1 MDRKENRAPLI
12 AAIVI
17 VALSIIGILGWI
29 FVPKVITAYSSLGI
43 WSWKPFSLFGLWP
56 GFATLM
62 MWVIPLAV
70 VTLII
75 IGIVAWRQRKPKQPQ
90 STDKPA
96 EMGSEK
102 RDWQYI
108 FWFKVPPEWGAVRL
122 LLGKPRFK
130 AEKRWFKPGLHF
142 KWWGIETVVF
152 FDMRKYT
159 APLKTAQVSTSGLME
174 RKVDWERAVPGV
186 YPDEREATW
195 IGAQGNFE
203 GQVLVSIRDPF
214 LMFELAESVRPT
226 NPEGFATFSN
236 DIMSSIMKEAQNR
249 IPLMDCYVLPGMV
262 QCFMDPGRVPAT
274 NGAKA
279 KLRTKLEDLEA
290 ERVKKAQAAEDELAK
305 KETRQPNQISKRPV
319 TDKEIERD
327 LDKEELG
334 PGRWHNWKDLKIGLT
349 TLGKIEIS
357 DPKSYIPEVIGDP
370 DDDSF
375 MKSYVGRLYQQG
387 FYVHGY
393 FISDFNPEKAV
404 LKLIDEY
411 TQKQLL
417 RRNNL
422 VTIRQDID
430 TAHGERSVR
439 EIHTVGS
446 AKSIS
451 QLLGQIA
458 DDVLERFGID
468 WVPGPEM

>member
-1 MDRKENRAPLI
+1 
-12 AAIVI
+12 
-17 VALSIIGILGWI
+17 
-29 FVPKVITAYSSLGI
+29 
-43 WSWKPFSLFGLWP
+43 
-56 GFATLM
+56 
-62 MWVIPLAV
+62 
-70 VTLII
+70 
-75 IGIVAWRQRKPKQPQ
+75 
-90 STDKPA
+90 
-96 EMGSEK
+96 
-102 RDWQYI
+102 
-108 FWFKVPPEWGAVRL
+108 
-122 LLGKPRFK
+122 
-130 AEKRWFKPGLHF
+130 
-142 KWWGIETVVF
+142 
-152 FDMRKYT
+152 
-159 APLKTAQVSTSGLME
+159 
-174 RKVDWERAVPGV
+174 
-186 YPDEREATW
+186 
-195 IGAQGNFE
+195 
-203 GQVLVSIRDPF
+203 
-214 LMFELAESVRPT
+214 
-226 NPEGFATFSN
+226 
-236 DIMSSIMKEAQNR
+236 
-249 IPLMDCYVLPGMV
+249 MDCYVLPGMV

-468 WVPGPEM
+468 WVPGPEMIASLILPMEKYRTIRMSKNTTYIVDMDKHIPGFSDMITAAAVARGPQTPPQAKSEPKPGEKPGQKPPADRRPQSPATPTRTKKS